1 MFVPQ
6 RVKNGV
12 VCNAGALL
20 GTVSASSANLDMV
33 ELAYSVGFVRGAV
46 FCCEFKES
54 VGPWFPTYCRN
65 RLTVEVAE
73 RSKHSQTVFSRVG
86 KHSTRIDGPVAL
98 VFARAS
104 RCGAEDGV
112 YN

>member
-6 RVKNGV
+6 RVKNAV

-54 VGPWFPTYCRN
+54 TGRRFSQHDPGTGRV
-65 RLTVEVAE
+65 VAEE
-73 RSKHSQTVFSRVG
+73 RSKQSQIVSLRAG
-86 KHSTRIDGPVAL
+86 KHAMRIDQ
-98 VFARAS
+98 AS
-104 RCGAEDGV
+104 LGWAFV
-112 YN
+112 